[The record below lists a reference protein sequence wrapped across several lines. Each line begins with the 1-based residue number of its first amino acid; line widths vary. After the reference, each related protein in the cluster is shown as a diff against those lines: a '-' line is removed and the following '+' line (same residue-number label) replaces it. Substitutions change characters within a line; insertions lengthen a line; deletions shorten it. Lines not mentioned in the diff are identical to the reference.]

1 MARSTLL
8 PERLRY
14 LQPVRNKLAKLAPED
29 INEDL
34 DNSFLRKSIRK
45 RVHGLSEADARMTL
59 NEDSTVL
66 ATWLAGAGT
75 DNDYMGFVQG
85 FLLIAAEMPEKFL
98 KAPAPAAPLL
108 RVLMDL
114 PAGAKVRRFEKQG
127 DGGMLVSR
135 KGLYIAVGVMPE
147 ENVASMVREMAQVE
161 RGCKVAVSKVQFG
174 KGVNYMLAVPGGH
187 VTASISAIGKK
198 IDESKWDE
206 SEVEGYFHTIQIV
219 QKPRTRK

>member
-1 MARSTLL
+1 
-8 PERLRY
+8 
-14 LQPVRNKLAKLAPED
+14 
-29 INEDL
+29 
-34 DNSFLRKSIRK
+34 
-45 RVHGLSEADARMTL
+45 MTL

-174 KGVNYMLAVPGGH
+174 KITGTKYVTAGETWRGPYKGVNYMLAVPGGH